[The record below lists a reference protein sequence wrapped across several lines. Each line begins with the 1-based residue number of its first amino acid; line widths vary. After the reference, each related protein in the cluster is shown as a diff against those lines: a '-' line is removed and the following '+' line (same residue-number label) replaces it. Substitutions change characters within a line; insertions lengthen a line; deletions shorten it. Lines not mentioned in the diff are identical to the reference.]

1 MKKILALFYILAL
14 AMPEISSAQIT
25 LGDIKRFYPIADD
38 NALLA
43 IPRRKIHIDGD
54 SVYIFHQSAGASTRY
69 WVYSSDKGQTW
80 DTVGIGNQD
89 GNIGGD
95 YYDSHFHCWYNQ
107 GMHFCTGQ
115 ATNVPLWYRF
125 IKKPVQSGT
134 DKEDMIILDDRQMNW
149 VPTIAAAS
157 ADEIWMVARYTAD
170 SLVYYHT
177 TDRFQ
182 TIAHK
187 GFIGNVNLP
196 RIDMRVGSCMD
207 ENNNA
212 IFVALLTGTSGNQDG
227 YYYWQWDDNV
237 QDFVG
242 HADSAIAVGGI
253 GMAHRGFSF
262 NFVNGRLHLVYAES
276 PWQTGLTYLH
286 HLYQDGAGG
295 WNHDTAS
302 VIGAE
307 LGLTAYPILT
317 ARSDSLYLFY
327 VTNPDITMKIFD
339 LTTMS
344 WQSDSLKIAD
354 SNDPSLSIQVPQ
366 TVYGDFIPVSW
377 INMNTQLLSYRAVQ
391 LNPPVQVDSD
401 NDGIN
406 DNIDNCP
413 NIPNTNQA
421 DADFDTVGDVCDN
434 CPQHANRL
442 QEDFDM
448 DGIGDAC
455 CCIGGRGN
463 LDGIGSIDISDIV
476 IMVDYQFL
484 SNVPPQCILTADLDN
499 SGDIDISDIVYMVD
513 YMFTAGPPPIPCE

>member
-1 MKKILALFYILAL
+1 MKKTLFFTYILFLCL
-14 AMPEISSAQIT
+14 AEFAEAQLS

-69 WVYSSDKGQTW
+69 WVYSSDKGETW

-95 YYDSHFHCWYNQ
+95 YYDSHFHCWYNE

-125 IKKPVQSGT
+125 INKPVQSGA
-134 DKEDMIILDDRQMNW
+134 DKEDQIILDSRQMNW

-182 TIAHK
+182 TVAHK

-227 YYYWQWDDNV
+227 YYYWQWDDTV

-242 HADSAIAVGGI
+242 RADSAIATGGI
-253 GMAHRGFSF
+253 GMAQRGFTF
-262 NFVNGRLHLVYAES
+262 NYVNGRLHLVYADS
-276 PWQTGLTYLH
+276 PWQSGTTYLH
-286 HLYQDGAGG
+286 HLYQNGNGG
-295 WNHDTAS
+295 WTHDTAS

-327 VTNPDITMKIFD
+327 ITNPDITMKIFD
-339 LTTMS
+339 LTTYQ
-344 WQSDSLKIAD
+344 WQSDSLKVAD

-366 TVYGDFIPVSW
+366 TVYGDYIPVTW
-377 INMNTQLLSYRAVQ
+377 INMNSQLLSYRTVHLGQ
-391 LNPPVQVDSD
+391 VVMVDSD
-401 NDGIN
+401 NDGIS
-406 DNIDNCP
+406 DQFDNCP
-413 NIPNTNQA
+413 GIPNANQL
-421 DADFDTVGDVCDN
+421 DRDSDNIGDLCDN
-434 CPQHANRL
+434 CPDHANSS
-442 QEDFDM
+442 QADFDS

-463 LDGIGSIDISDIV
+463 LDGKEDVDISDV
-476 IMVDYQFL
+476 VLMVDFQFV
-484 SNVPPQCILTADLDN
+484 SGIQPQCMLTADLDN
-499 SGDIDISDIVYMVD
+499 SDNVDISDVVYLVD
-513 YMFTAGPPPIPCE
+513 FIFTGGPPPIPCE